1 MNQALT
7 PNALG
12 AVQAVSSMNTLQ
24 RPPRID
30 PRRPAIIT
38 PAGLR
43 RIVLGSSEGERL
55 ASRLGTHEAAKQAR
69 SIGPFTRC
77 VLVVAHAERGTLD
90 EHARQVVAA
99 AAILA
104 APDTEVVLATLG
116 ACGDDAGALGADRLL
131 VQADGARDH
140 STPMAAAAWLQAL
153 CAQLQPVTL
162 YLPDRDAD
170 GDLGRRH
177 AVAHG
182 LSLAAGVVEIKSGQL
197 RARAQARMDALCEA
211 AQVVLLAPGAAKTD
225 LPFIGLGQPWA
236 TEAPAW
242 PDATNVE
249 ANGFKDLGVQAGDA
263 RTVALEEADFIL
275 SAGNGV
281 TDLALFNQL
290 AEALGAATGASRVAV
305 DDGRF
310 PRAKQI
316 GATGKTVKA
325 TTYMAVGIS
334 GAVQHLQ
341 GIKACRHVIAINT
354 DPAAPIAK
362 RADLVAVDDGAA
374 VMRELLD
381 LIQQHQATKK
391 VAA

>member
-1 MNQALT
+1 MN
-7 PNALG
+7 NAL
-12 AVQAVSSMNTLQ
+12 SP

-30 PRRPAIIT
+30 PRRPVVIT

-55 ASRLGTHEAAKQAR
+55 ASRLGSHEAAKQAR
-69 SIGPFTRC
+69 SVGPFVRC

-104 APDTEVVLATLG
+104 APDTEVILATLG
-116 ACGDDAGALGADRLL
+116 ACADDAGVLGADRLL
-131 VQADGARDH
+131 VQADGARDQG
-140 STPMAAAAWLQAL
+140 TPMAAAEWLQAL
-153 CAQLQPVTL
+153 CARLQPTTL

-177 AVAHG
+177 AVAQG
-182 LSLAAGVVEIKSGQL
+182 LSLAAGVVELRAGQL
-197 RARAQARMDALCEA
+197 RARAQARMDALCDS

-225 LPFIGLGQPWA
+225 LPFIGLGQAWA
-236 TEAPAW
+236 ADPPAW
-242 PDATNVE
+242 PGAT
-249 ANGFKDLGVQAGDA
+249 ASAFQDLGVQAGDA

-281 TDLALFNQL
+281 TDLALFNEL

-354 DPAAPIAK
+354 DPAAPLTK

-374 VMRELLD
+374 VMRELLT
-381 LIQQHQATKK
+381 LIQQHQTAKK

>member
-1 MNQALT
+1 
-7 PNALG
+7 
-12 AVQAVSSMNTLQ
+12 
-24 RPPRID
+24 
-30 PRRPAIIT
+30 
-38 PAGLR
+38 
-43 RIVLGSSEGERL
+43 
-55 ASRLGTHEAAKQAR
+55 
-69 SIGPFTRC
+69 

-104 APDTEVVLATLG
+104 APDTEVILATLG
-116 ACGDDAGALGADRLL
+116 ACADDASALGADRLL
-131 VQADGARDH
+131 VQADGARDQG
-140 STPMAAAAWLQAL
+140 TPMAAAEWLQAL
-153 CAQLQPVTL
+153 CAQLQPTTL
-162 YLPDRDAD
+162 YLPDRDVD

-177 AVAHG
+177 AVAQG
-182 LSLAAGVVEIKSGQL
+182 LSLAAGVVEIQSGQL
-197 RARAQARMDALCEA
+197 RARAQARLDALCDS

-225 LPFIGLGQPWA
+225 LPFIGLGQAWRA
-236 TEAPAW
+236 EAPAW
-242 PDATNVE
+242 PGATDS
-249 ANGFKDLGVQAGDA
+249 AFQDLGVQAGDA

-281 TDLALFNQL
+281 TDLALFNEL

-354 DPAAPIAK
+354 DPAAPLTK

-374 VMRELLD
+374 VMRELLT

-391 VAA
+391 VTA

>member
-1 MNQALT
+1 MN
-7 PNALG
+7 NAL
-12 AVQAVSSMNTLQ
+12 SP

-30 PRRPAIIT
+30 PRRPVVIT

-55 ASRLGTHEAAKQAR
+55 ASRLGSHEAAKQAR
-69 SIGPFTRC
+69 SVGPFVRC

-104 APDTEVVLATLG
+104 APDTEVILATLG
-116 ACGDDAGALGADRLL
+116 ACADDAGVLGADRLL
-131 VQADGARDH
+131 VQADGARDQT
-140 STPMAAAAWLQAL
+140 TPMAAAAWLQAL
-153 CAQLQPVTL
+153 CAQLQPTTL

-177 AVAHG
+177 AVAQG
-182 LSLAAGVVEIKSGQL
+182 LSLAAGVVELRAGQL
-197 RARAQARMDALCEA
+197 RARAQARMDALCDS

-225 LPFIGLGQPWA
+225 LPFIGLGQAWA
-236 TEAPAW
+236 ADPPAW
-242 PDATNVE
+242 PGAT
-249 ANGFKDLGVQAGDA
+249 ASAFQDLGVQAGDA

-281 TDLALFNQL
+281 TDLALFNEL

-354 DPAAPIAK
+354 DPAAPLTK

-374 VMRELLD
+374 VMRELLT
-381 LIQQHQATKK
+381 LIQQHQTAKK